1 MIDII
6 VCVGLLVIII
16 LCGILNRL
24 RGTGVIKHF
33 GTLNIFGKSI
43 RISFVGNHLYGL
55 WIALVFG
62 IATMNVFVGLSVLI
76 AYLLGES
83 AGWGKWLGWLVTDVD
98 KRNIELV
105 EWHQKDDEGK
115 GYQWIHY
122 IASLVLHEKDK
133 SFSDEERISR
143 QTSFSTLAL
152 TIRGIYWWMPMYL
165 VLAIYG
171 AIGYIEAIVI
181 ALLLGICFPLA
192 SYIGLNW
199 NYKFK
204 YRMFELSRGWENQ
217 EFIYGLF
224 QGIAVLYVIIRYI
237 G

>member
-1 MIDII
+1 MI
-6 VCVGLLVIII
+6 VEA
-16 LCGILNRL
+16 ILNRL
-24 RGTGVIKHF
+24 RGTGAIKS
-33 GTLNIFGKSI
+33 FGKVSMLGKELELK
-43 RISFVGNHLYGL
+43 FVGNHLYGL
-55 WIALVFG
+55 YLALVFG
-62 IATMNVFVGLSVLI
+62 LLTMDVFVVLSVLV

-83 AGWGKWLGWLVTDVD
+83 AGWGKWLGWLVTDTNQ
-98 KRNIELV
+98 RNIELV

-115 GYQWIHY
+115 GYPWIHY
-122 IASLVLHEKDK
+122 ISSLFLPEKDK
-133 SFSDEERISR
+133 NFSDEERISR

-152 TIRGIYWWMPMYL
+152 MIRGIYWWLPVYL

-171 AIGYIEAIVI
+171 VIGYVEAII
-181 ALLLGICFPLA
+181 IGIFLGICFPLA

-224 QGIAVLYVIIRYI
+224 QGIAVLYVTISYIR
-237 G
+237 